1 MEVLF
6 LLMALAG
13 AALAGRERLKSRRL
27 LRRLDQMLEQAA
39 GGSFREEAFNEGL
52 LSALESRMARYLASS
67 SLSQEAMAR
76 EKANIQSLLTDISH
90 QIKTPAANMLLYA
103 QLLNEQPLTQE
114 GRACAAALE
123 GQAEKLRTLTDIL
136 SKLSR
141 LETGI
146 LTLHPVPG
154 PLEPMLEDAAA
165 QFALQAAEK
174 DITLTL
180 VPAGARAVFD
190 PKWTAEAVCNLLDNA
205 VKYTPPGGSV
215 TVRAES
221 LSLVARIDIT
231 DTGPGIPEAEQALI
245 FRRFYRGTA
254 ASGEEGVGIGLYLV
268 RQIAAGQGGYV
279 KVFSRRGR
287 GSRFSMYLP
296 RTGGGLE
303 PSS

>member
-165 QFALQAAEK
+165 QFALRAAEK

-215 TVRAES
+215 TVDT
-221 LSLVARIDIT
+221 VAYEMFGCVRVS
-231 DTGPGIPEAEQALI
+231 DTGPGIPEEEQAKI
-245 FRRFYRGTA
+245 FQRFYRA
-254 ASGEEGVGIGLYLV
+254 PSAHDQEGVGVGLYLA
-268 RQIAAGQGGYV
+268 REIARGQGGYLKV
-279 KVFSRRGR
+279 KSPEDGGAVFSL
-287 GSRFSMYLP
+287 FLP
-296 RTGGGLE
+296 GG
-303 PSS
+303 